1 MSQSISADRPAG
13 RDSHPLGRKLAVAG
27 LTLAIIG
34 AVFAVV
40 SGLGYRLGLWHF
52 RIGFKILEWA
62 FYGAIAAALISIAA
76 LVVSRAKNPAVLTIA
91 VLGLLI
97 GLVTAYIPWSYKK
110 TVASL
115 PYIHDITTDIQHPPE
130 LITAAKLRKTD
141 DHPVAYDG
149 PEIGAE
155 QKEAYPDI
163 RPLITKASKDQ
174 VFKAADSALK
184 DMRVEIVDANAAEG
198 RLEAVDTTL
207 LFGFKD
213 DMAVRIQE
221 VGENTR
227 VDVRSKSRVGRSDL
241 GKNAKRI
248 RTFMTKLQNALPA
261 G

>member
-1 MSQSISADRPAG
+1 MSESIGAGRPAG
-13 RDSHPLGRKLAVAG
+13 REPSPLGRKLAVAG
-27 LTLAIIG
+27 LTLAILG
-34 AVFAVV
+34 AVFAIA
-40 SGLGYRLGLWHF
+40 SGLGYRIGLWHF

-62 FYGAIAAALISIAA
+62 SYGAIAAAVISIAA
-76 LVVSRAKNPAVLTIA
+76 LIVSRAKNPAVLTIA

-115 PYIHDITTDIQHPPE
+115 PYIHDITTDIQNPPQ
-130 LITAAKLRKTD
+130 LIAAAKLRKPD

-149 PEIGAE
+149 AEIGAE

-163 RPLITKASKDQ
+163 VPFVTKASKDQ
-174 VFKAADSALK
+174 VFQAAESALK
-184 DMRVEIVDANAAEG
+184 DMRVEIVDTNAAEG

-213 DMAVRIQE
+213 DMVVRIQQA
-221 VGENTR
+221 GENTR

-248 RTFMTKLQNALPA
+248 RTFMTKLQHALPA